1 MSATES
7 LITEHPADPEGASVS
22 VAADLLIGT
31 SEQAEDLHVH
41 GEARIAGRLAVG
53 EYLQLQSSAPPAD
66 SDGSDSADSARAGAL
81 RYTGSDFQAY
91 DGSVWRSLTRGST
104 ADSRLSGSV
113 VQGANNSPAGL
124 LSTLWGDS
132 NTGSGW
138 AATAWGWGNTGS
150 GSKST
155 AWGTGNVATAEGST
169 AWGYRSSVSGI
180 HATAWGAQNT
190 SSGWVA
196 SVWGW
201 GNTGSGSKSTAWGTG
216 NVATAEGSTVWG
228 LENLSRSYLSTV
240 MGRYNLGHGSSS
252 NWQPNDSLLE
262 VGMGTGKAARANA
275 LTLLKNGHLTV
286 GPHSSLPAAPGEEAL
301 RVHGALRVGASTG
314 SSPGAGTIRYNDL
327 LADFEGFDGTRWKS
341 LTSISRIEATGDI
354 PMFGQ

>member
-314 SSPGAGTIRYNDL
+314 SARVPARFVTTICWLILR
-327 LADFEGFDGTRWKS
+327 ASTARGG
-341 LTSISRIEATGDI
+341 SR
-354 PMFGQ
+354 